1 MIEIFCEEL
10 LYMSCGKSMM
20 SFVKGMGM
28 GLMVGAITG
37 AAGYHIVHK
46 NKRGIKR
53 NVGKALRNM
62 GALVDNVTDMM

>member
-1 MIEIFCEEL
+1 
-10 LYMSCGKSMM
+10 MSCGKSMM
-20 SFVKGMGM
+20 SLMKGMGV
-28 GLMVGAITG
+28 GLLVGAVAG
-37 AAGYHIVHK
+37 AVGYHVVHK